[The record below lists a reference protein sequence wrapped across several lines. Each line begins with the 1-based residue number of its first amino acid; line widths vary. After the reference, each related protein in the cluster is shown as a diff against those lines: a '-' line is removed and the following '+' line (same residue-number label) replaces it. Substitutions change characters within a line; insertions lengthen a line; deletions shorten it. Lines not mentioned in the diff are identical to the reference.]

1 MIRELDRVVLSKPLP
16 ELDLVAGD
24 VGIVVL
30 VHENERGYEVEF
42 LTLEGETYA
51 LATVARCDVRPIRS
65 DEIASARKLRD

>member
-24 VGIVVL
+24 VGTVVL

-42 LTLEGETYA
+42 VTLEGETYVV
-51 LATVARCDVRPIRS
+51 ATVSTRDVRPIRS
-65 DEIASARKLRD
+65 DEIASARELRG